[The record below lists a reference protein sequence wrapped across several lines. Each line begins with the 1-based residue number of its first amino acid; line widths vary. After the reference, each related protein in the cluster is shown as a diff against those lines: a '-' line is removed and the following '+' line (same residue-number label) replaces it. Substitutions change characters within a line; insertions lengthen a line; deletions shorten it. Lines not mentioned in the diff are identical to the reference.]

1 MCDKPR
7 TCLGA
12 RFFSVSG
19 FPSAFPRLTGDF
31 RARHT
36 RGSHLGVVDMGLG
49 PCLPPCPAAGTK
61 GEDPPSGRVLSLGG
75 DSTLGR
81 DLPPWG
87 RSPPR
92 GGVDWLTSTNQL
104 KYNGESCGFYAILWN
119 LRSNPQG
126 HIKLNYE
133 T

>member
-1 MCDKPR
+1 MCDNPR

-19 FPSAFPRLTGDF
+19 FPSALPRLTGDF
-31 RARHT
+31 RARK
-36 RGSHLGVVDMGLG
+36 
-49 PCLPPCPAAGTK
+49 PPR
-61 GEDPPSGRVLSLGG
+61 SGRHGPRPMPTTVPGGRHQGRGPSLGE
-75 DSTLGR
+75 SPLPWGR
-81 DLPPWG
+81 LHPWERPPPWG